1 VFSVRTFIIKANKA
15 RTKADFSLKDLPG
28 TSGRIDLLC
37 RSLNSAFL
45 LSHGFRKDVRVWLNL
60 SGPPN
65 PPKTIR
71 FEGSEIKPK
80 TINPDEMSLAK
91 IIMKALKVGEGIK
104 EPAKEYSV
112 LPGIYVS
119 NLRFEDIIR
128 KTIKSST
135 LYYLHEEGKPIEK
148 MKFEG
153 NVAFVL
159 GDHEGLAKEDEAFLE
174 GIAEKVS
181 VGKKSY
187 LTSHV
192 IAYVNIF
199 LDRLL

>member
-1 VFSVRTFIIKANKA
+1 MRTFIIKANKA
-15 RTKADFSLKDLPG
+15 HTRADFSLKDLPG

-45 LSHGFRKDVRVWLNL
+45 LSHGFRKNVRVWLNL
-60 SGPPN
+60 NGPPD

-80 TINPDEMSLAK
+80 TINPDEISLAK
-91 IIMKALKVGEGIK
+91 IIIKALKVGEGIK
-104 EPAKEYSV
+104 EPAKEYPV
-112 LPGIYVS
+112 LPGVYVS

-128 KTIKSST
+128 RTIKNSA
-135 LYYLHEEGKPIEK
+135 LYYLHEEGKPIK
-148 MKFEG
+148 RVNFKG

-159 GDHEGLAKEDEAFLE
+159 GDHEGLAREDEAFLE

-181 VGKKSY
+181 VGRKSY

-199 LDRLL
+199 LDNVL